1 MDTKTKKKLLRLM
14 SEHLGVER
22 SDLKDDTQLD
32 DIMDELDLIELIMAI
47 EEEFDLELPDDIDE
61 QFLAAPNPYLQI
73 FQDTLDGKLKGKSEE
88 EINALFDKAAAHQ
101 DKVEKTVKDFIDF
114 VAPYLP

>member
-1 MDTKTKKKLLRLM
+1 MKKRISVHKCL
-14 SEHLGVER
+14 SYGYKNQKE
-22 SDLKDDTQLD
+22 
-32 DIMDELDLIELIMAI
+32 
-47 EEEFDLELPDDIDE
+47 IDQ
-61 QFLAAPNPYLQI
+61 QFLASPNPYVQI
-73 FQDTLDGKLKGKSEE
+73 FQDTIDGKLKGKSEE